1 MKEPNHHIIK
11 SAGRWIAV
19 FLLVVVAFA
28 TAKAQKPN
36 PAEHEQKV
44 RDIVQFLQYV
54 LNTIG
59 SKETSARDKD
69 VLIRESYTKIFRDSK
84 VQIEDDLDENRS
96 VITNK
101 DVQAYLK
108 DVDFF
113 FEDAA
118 FEFNIR
124 NIKGEVNANG
134 ELFYKVTTARNL
146 RATTIG
152 GKQINKTI
160 PRYIEVNYYPD
171 QQDLKIVSI
180 YTNVFDESKA
190 LQSWWS
196 QLSYEWQSIFK
207 RRLGITADSVTLDDI
222 QNITSIDALDLSDNR
237 YLRDIEP
244 LAELSNLKTLDLSG
258 TGITDLTPIRNLTG
272 LVELDISQTAVTDLT
287 PLKYSD
293 KLKRLV
299 LAGTPVNDLTVVGQM
314 PALETLDISRTGVLD
329 IAPLS
334 ACTSLKY
341 LHMEAAPVSDL
352 QPLAAL
358 TALVE
363 VDAAQTLI
371 RDLTPLSGLTKLEVL
386 SLDSTYFQDISALTT
401 LESLKVLSLNH
412 TAVANL
418 RPLQNLKN
426 LERVYCDHT
435 GITGTIADDFMTAR
449 PGVLVIFDT
458 EDLQSWWGSLTAEWR
473 NVLSAAADVG
483 RDPSKEELARVTNL
497 DSVNFGGNI
506 AIQSLEPL
514 DRMRKLRAVVAA
526 KTTVSDLSPLRG
538 HRNLRYLDIS
548 DTRVEDISL
557 LRNFRELRVFN
568 ASNTKIAGIEP
579 LMAAADLERLYID
592 GTGVGELSVQE
603 FLRRN
608 PECLV
613 VFKTETLLT
622 WWNDMTDDW
631 KAVMTEHVPVREKSL
646 SEDLHRL
653 VELQVLR
660 VSNASVSD
668 LQPLTQ
674 FVRLRELHITGTM
687 VSDLSPLAGL
697 TSLRTVKATNSPVRS
712 IEPLAALTDLE
723 EIDIS
728 NTPVDDLSPLSQL
741 LNLRKLNCS
750 GTQIMRLDPLEEL
763 ETLDELDCSN
773 TKVRRLDA
781 VIKLKLKSLK
791 CYNTSISEKRVRDF
805 SQRNPECKIVFY

>member
-1 MKEPNHHIIK
+1 MKAIN
-11 SAGRWIAV
+11 SAGRWIAG
-19 FLLVVVAFA
+19 FLLVIAAFT
-28 TAKAQKPN
+28 TASAQKPN

-44 RDIVQFLQYV
+44 RDIVAFLQYV

-69 VLIRESYTKIFRDSK
+69 VLIKESYTKIFRDAE
-84 VQIEDDLDENRS
+84 VQVEDDLDENRS

-113 FEDAA
+113 FDDAS
-118 FEFNIR
+118 FEFTIR

-134 ELFYKVTTARNL
+134 QLFYKVTTARNL
-146 RATTIG
+146 RATTVG

-160 PRYIEVNYYPD
+160 PRYIEINYNPED
-171 QQDLKIVSI
+171 QDLKIVSI
-180 YTNVFDESKA
+180 YTNEFDESKA
-190 LQSWWS
+190 LQTWWDR
-196 QLSYEWQSIFK
+196 LSYEWQSIFK
-207 RRLGITADSVTLDDI
+207 RRLSITADSVTLDDI
-222 QNITSIDALDLSDNR
+222 KNMTSIDALDLSDNR
-237 YLRDIEP
+237 YLRDVEP
-244 LAELSNLKTLDLSG
+244 LAELSALKTLDLSG

-272 LVELDISQTAVTDLT
+272 LVELDISRTAISDLT

-293 KLKRLV
+293 KLTRLV

-314 PALETLDISRTGVLD
+314 PALETLDISRTDVLD
-329 IAPLS
+329 ISPLS
-334 ACTSLKY
+334 TCTSLKY
-341 LHMEAAPVSDL
+341 LLMEAAPISDL
-352 QPLAAL
+352 QPVATL

-363 VDAAQTLI
+363 VDASQTLI
-371 RDLTPLSGLTKLEVL
+371 RDLTPLSGLSKLEVL
-386 SLDSTYFQDISALTT
+386 SLDSTYFQDISALAS
-401 LESLKVLSLNH
+401 LESLKVVSLNH
-412 TAVANL
+412 TSVANL

-435 GITGTIADDFMTAR
+435 GITSTIADDFMTAR

-473 NVLSAAADVG
+473 NVLSKAAGVG
-483 RDPSKEELARVTNL
+483 TSPSKEELARVTNL

-514 DRMRKLRAVVAA
+514 DRMRKLEAVVAS
-526 KTTVSDLSPLRG
+526 KTTVSDLSPLRS

-548 DTRVEDISL
+548 DTRVEDISII
-557 LRNFRELRVFN
+557 RNFRKLQVFN
-568 ASNTKIAGIEP
+568 ASNTKIPSIEP
-579 LMAAADLERLYID
+579 LMAAADLERLYVD
-592 GTGVGELSVQE
+592 GTGVEQRQVQE

-613 VFKTETLLT
+613 VFKTEALLS
-622 WWNDMTDDW
+622 WWNDMSDEW
-631 KAVMTEHVPVREKSL
+631 KAVMTEHVPVREASL
-646 SEDLHRL
+646 GEDLHRL

-660 VSNASVSD
+660 VSNASISD
-668 LQPLTQ
+668 LEPLTH
-674 FVRLRELHITGTM
+674 FVRLRELHVTGTM

-697 TSLRTVKATNSPVRS
+697 ASLRTVKATNSPVRN
-712 IEPLAALTDLE
+712 IDPLATLTDLE
-723 EIDIS
+723 EVDIS

-750 GTQIMRLDPLEEL
+750 GTQIMRLDPLEDL

-781 VIKLKLKSLK
+781 VMKLKLKSLK
-791 CYNTSISEKRVRDF
+791 CYNTGISEKRVRDF
-805 SQRNPECKIVFY
+805 SQKNPECKIVFY